1 MGEGADD
8 GLRLVVQIAAQV
20 GARQFA
26 FVDIQ
31 RLDAMRDE
39 WRQSLQHLAVLLGA
53 ARVEQ
58 PQGRRLGQLGKLR
71 VRRLGAHETRLWSMQ
86 YSTKAMERWKSF
98 SRMNDATMSST
109 SYV

>member
-1 MGEGADD
+1 MGEGAED

-53 ARVEQ
+53 ARVE
-58 PQGRRLGQLGKLR
+58 
-71 VRRLGAHETRLWSMQ
+71 
-86 YSTKAMERWKSF
+86 
-98 SRMNDATMSST
+98 
-109 SYV
+109 